1 MTLPSSGAL
10 SYNSIRAEF
19 GSPSSNVNLSLY
31 VRGSQ
36 YTTYLSSNSN
46 IPTSATAEIAVN
58 DFYGA
63 EGGANYAFGTGG
75 SYNTGGKQALQ
86 YYGWGDSTGFLP
98 AAQNTSI
105 KIGSLTTTMSS
116 FYHVVGGALA
126 SKMVLQMGS
135 NTNQN
140 SNLTSRTFTAYNTS
154 ASSLGSF
161 TTSSIAGTS
170 CTAGG
175 GTFTEMPNSSGF
187 YSQGS
192 DDLNQGAPCAAGST
206 MTTNFPTPSN
216 LNQYFYVKAF

>member
-75 SYNTGGKQALQ
+75 SYNTGGKQAIQ

-105 KIGSLTTTMSS
+105 KIGSLTTTMDS
-116 FYHVVGGALA
+116 FYHAVGGVLA
-126 SKMVLQMGS
+126 SKMVLRMGS

-170 CTAGG
+170 CTTGG
-175 GTFTEMPNSSGF
+175 AFSETPNSSGL
-187 YSQGS
+187 YNQGS

-206 MTTNFPTPSN
+206 MATNFPTPSN

>member
-63 EGGANYAFGTGG
+63 EGGSNYAFGTGG
-75 SYNTGGKQALQ
+75 SHNTGGKNAIQ
-86 YYGWGDSTGFLP
+86 YYGWGDATGFLP
-98 AAQNTSI
+98 TAQNTSAL
-105 KIGSLTTTMSS
+105 IGSLTT
-116 FYHVVGGALA
+116 
-126 SKMVLQMGS
+126 
-135 NTNQN
+135 
-140 SNLTSRTFTAYNTS
+140 FTAFNTS
-154 ASSLGSF
+154 ASSLGPF

-170 CTAGG
+170 CTTGG
-175 GTFTEMPNSSGF
+175 AFSETPNSSGL
-187 YSQGS
+187 YNQGS

-206 MTTNFPTPSN
+206 MATNFPTPSN